1 MWEPQAVVWAD
12 RSASSSP
19 GGQGVTVVPVRS
31 HLHLFQSVNPAEP
44 TVTGKS
50 KEDPTFWQL
59 VLWFGNKK
67 KHKEV

>member
-1 MWEPQAVVWAD
+1 M
-12 RSASSSP
+12 
-19 GGQGVTVVPVRS
+19 TVVPVRS